1 MSFFKNKKA
10 PAGAI
15 EKAKKTRIVS
25 FRLEDPDYRIFIER
39 VKASGRKQSDYGRRA
54 LLHAKVVGIATPEDM
69 AILRQIGSMAGSFN
83 QLAKKANGAGFKLI
97 QWQLEAERDKLK
109 ALHNQLSDDWK
120 HH

>member
-54 LLHAKVVGIATPEDM
+54 LLHAKVVGIATPKTWPFFVRSGAWLAVSTSSQRRQM
-69 AILRQIGSMAGSFN
+69 APDSSWSSGS
-83 QLAKKANGAGFKLI
+83 LKLN
-97 QWQLEAERDKLK
+97 AT
-109 ALHNQLSDDWK
+109 S
-120 HH
+120 